1 MIDLKKVYD
10 LRNELD
16 RLTKQM
22 DSFIKDLIQD
32 RLENDA
38 DKRTQN

>member
-16 RLTKQM
+16 RLSKQM

-38 DKRTQN
+38 D